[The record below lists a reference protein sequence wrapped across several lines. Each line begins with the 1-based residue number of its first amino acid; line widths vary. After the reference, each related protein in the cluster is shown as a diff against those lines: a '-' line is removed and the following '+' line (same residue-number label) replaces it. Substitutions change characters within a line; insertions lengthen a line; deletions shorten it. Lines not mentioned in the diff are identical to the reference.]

1 MTVGRSEYFRREAG
15 DYLRE
20 LEPLLGSGAPSVEA
34 LVRLARGLRG
44 AAMLAGHASL
54 SLAAGELEHVVK
66 RLAEGAIT
74 WAEVAPA
81 IRQAVGRFRQLVGSP
96 QHWNRSSDDEAKLVA
111 RDLQSATG
119 RVTRGITSSP
129 PRFKDHETAAYV
141 ASLTRTAANAID
153 RAARGVATKSP
164 GAVELHA
171 NAQQSLQTLRG
182 LAGLDEYSPLAELIE
197 ATDMLLREL
206 RRSPGTDQHDG
217 EVLSLAA
224 AAIDRISRSVADGT
238 PPVAD
243 DPQITSFTQAMF
255 TRLSRNVT
263 SIDDLLDH
271 QDDGAITR
279 YGGRSGP
286 IPASPHEMVA
296 IGESLRRA
304 GQEIR
309 LAPTRTS
316 QQLVA
321 LTHALSL
328 QALPGGLGR
337 RPAGRFLTQAVACLE
352 GRAGLSL
359 GLAGVV
365 LEEAGSI
372 LATSHQGPPG
382 AGPDPLTLESTLD
395 ELATRLAGSV
405 PTAIRPDHDRQPIV
419 PIESLLLTDPV
430 PIENLLLSEPIPIEE
445 LHTTE
450 PVSIDTLLASEP
462 IPIALLAPDTEPDRT
477 QFERSFSTY
486 YRLLRTEAPIPSFA
500 ERGDLPSSTEQQ
512 MRVVPIERLL
522 FRGRRAL
529 ERADQLRVQLEGALP
544 SARQDLERLEPL
556 FQELLDLVPLA
567 LVADD

>member
-20 LEPLLGSGAPSVEA
+20 LEPLLGSGTPSVEA

-44 AAMLAGHASL
+44 AAMLAGHATL

-66 RLAEGAIT
+66 LLAEGAIT

-81 IRQAVGRFRQLVGSP
+81 IRHTVGRFRQLVGSP
-96 QHWNRSSDDEAKLVA
+96 QRWDRSNDDEAKLVA
-111 RDLQSATG
+111 RDLQSASG
-119 RVTRGITSSP
+119 RLTRGITSSP
-129 PRFKDHETAAYV
+129 PLFKDHETAAYV
-141 ASLTRTAANAID
+141 ARLARTAANEID

-164 GAVELHA
+164 SAVELHA
-171 NAQQSLQTLRG
+171 NAQRSLQTLRG

-197 ATDMLLREL
+197 ATDTLLREL

-217 EVLSLAA
+217 EVLSLGA

-263 SIDDLLDH
+263 SIDELLDH
-271 QDDGAITR
+271 QDDGAITP

-296 IGESLRRA
+296 IGESLQRA

-316 QQLVA
+316 RQLVA
-321 LTHALSL
+321 LTHALWL

-352 GRAGLSL
+352 GRAGMPLE
-359 GLAGVV
+359 LAGAV
-365 LEEAGSI
+365 LEEAGSV
-372 LATSHQGPPG
+372 LTPSHQGLPG
-382 AGPDPLTLESTLD
+382 TGPNPLTLESALD

-405 PTAIRPDHDRQPIV
+405 PTALGPHHDRQPIV
-419 PIESLLLTDPV
+419 PIESLQVTDPV
-430 PIENLLLSEPIPIEE
+430 PIESLLLSQPIPIEE

-450 PVSIDTLLASEP
+450 PVSIETLLASEP
-462 IPIALLAPDTEPDRT
+462 IPIALLAPDTPPDRT
-477 QFERSFSTY
+477 QFERSLSTY
-486 YRLLRTEAPIPSFA
+486 SRLLRTEARIPTFV
-500 ERGDLPSSTEQQ
+500 EREDLPSSAEQR
-512 MRVVPIERLL
+512 MSVVPIERLL